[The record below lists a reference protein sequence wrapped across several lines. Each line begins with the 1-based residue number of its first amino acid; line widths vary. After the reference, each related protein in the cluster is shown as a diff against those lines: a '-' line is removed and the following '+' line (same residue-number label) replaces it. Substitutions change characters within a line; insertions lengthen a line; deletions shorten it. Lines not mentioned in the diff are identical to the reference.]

1 MFATRATTAVLALAA
16 AAAVPAG
23 PVTQPVTQQAT
34 PVAAAR
40 VADVEPPVARPHHS
54 RNPNGGGSVTVTG
67 AAHDHADGTHEH
79 PPAPKP
85 ARPEA
90 QAPVR
95 PSTVR
100 PEAAPGAMFRT
111 VEAAMNHLAS
121 AYNRRDLAAM
131 KKVTTP
137 EAREQLEGM
146 RPIAPTLRLK
156 SCTWGE
162 DGYYGCT
169 FTHTYP
175 KGKTGL
181 GEAWV
186 SVAPATKPGW
196 YMTVVEGCG

>member
-23 PVTQPVTQQAT
+23 PVTQPVAPRAT

-40 VADVEPPVARPHHS
+40 AADVEAHVHDRTHSHGRSHTPAAPAKAVAK
-54 RNPNGGGSVTVTG
+54 
-67 AAHDHADGTHEH
+67 
-79 PPAPKP
+79 PKP
-85 ARPEA
+85 APREA

-100 PEAAPGAMFRT
+100 PEAAPGAMFLT
-111 VEAAMNHLAS
+111 VEAAMGYLAS
-121 AYNRRDLAAM
+121 AYNRRDIDDL
-131 KKVTTP
+131 KRVTTP
-137 EAREQLEGM
+137 EAREQLDGM
-146 RPIAPTLRLK
+146 RPIAPEVRLK
-156 SCTWGE
+156 ACTWGE

-175 KGKTGL
+175 KGQSGL
-181 GEAWV
+181 GEMWV
-186 SVAPATKPGW
+186 SVAPATRPGW